1 MMNITTIKMIFLILL
16 CRIVEPAPLHNM
28 QMAHMQGIP
37 LMPMPSLQQ
46 MVELQR
52 LQSNPFSMIHQ
63 PQPLVILLP
72 NDDLKTNQLDGT
84 DAKTKSDFGKIDE
97 DLDSV
102 VIDAP
107 DEKPHKA
114 LVLLPNARFSI
125 GDFIS
130 SIPFLPIEIN
140 VPDTISWAY
149 NGIANG
155 ISGIISIIGQRLP
168 YQRPTI
174 SKDSNS
180 LKSVL
185 NTIRLQNQP
194 LMFMPL
200 ETQRLNLPIQV

>member
-1 MMNITTIKMIFLILL
+1 MMLLILL
-16 CRIVEPAPLHNM
+16 CGFVEPAPLHM
-28 QMAHMQGIP
+28 QMGHMQYP
-37 LMPMPSLQQ
+37 LMPMPNLQQ

-52 LQSNPFSMIHQ
+52 LQANPFSMIQQ

-72 NDDLKTNQLDGT
+72 NDDLKTNQLDDT

-107 DEKPHKA
+107 EEKPHRA
-114 LVLLPNARFSI
+114 LVLLPNARFSL

-140 VPDTISWAY
+140 VPDSISWAY

-155 ISGIISIIGQRLP
+155 ISGIISIIGQRFP
-168 YQRPTI
+168 YQRPI
-174 SKDSNS
+174 AGQDSGS

-185 NTIRLQNQP
+185 NTLRLRNQP
-194 LMFMPL
+194 LMVMPF